1 MHLETIKCMKGYDHV
16 ASSALYVANCS
27 EKDAKE
33 KCTVGSNPLEF
44 LHIVDGKQF
53 LPAEANLQYSY
64 AKVSDDCP
72 KPKSNWVNLWTGIK
86 LLDYVPTPNSVG
98 TKGYTAYESAKFK
111 AVNTTHGSKTITSI
125 LPRWID
131 KFPSNV
137 CDIVP
142 PPLKEDFNKEK
153 KLYDY
158 ATNFD
163 TIDHKLRDNGYKCT
177 REAYVYLE
185 EYVKQYKEI
194 KQECDKTSNTKNYC
208 TLLKTIHETYDDN
221 KLSNLKCKNIQ
232 IYTPEESDFPVGV
245 SGLGGEE
252 QAYSRDEDTAELA
265 MQETSQFTGSHAFM
279 AITSPIFGIILVLF
293 TLYKFTPFGPLVS
306 SRFLK
311 RKIIHDNIDEE
322 NMQELLTNALN
333 YRIIPI

>member
-1 MHLETIKCMKGYDHV
+1 MIFIKEHINSLPSYINYNRLDKNYKESGDIDHCTSLQSQLDGY
-16 ASSALYVANCS
+16 
-27 EKDAKE
+27 EKFY
-33 KCTVGSNPLEF
+33 EF
-44 LHIVDGKQF
+44 CL
-53 LPAEANLQYSY
+53 NY
-64 AKVSDDCP
+64 
-72 KPKSNWVNLWTGIK
+72 TGILK
-86 LLDYVPTPNSVG
+86 NYDYWTLVESFNKDRCRTLKYWIYDYLFNRIVYKNSNSSS
-98 TKGYTAYESAKFK
+98 TDILNK
-111 AVNTTHGSKTITSI
+111 I

-208 TLLKTIHETYDDN
+208 TLLKTIHETYNDN
-221 KLSNLKCKNIQ
+221 KLSNLKCKNIE
-232 IYTPEESDFPVGV
+232 IYTPEESDFPVDRL
-245 SGLGGEE
+245 GLGGEA
-252 QAYSRDEDTAELA
+252 QAYSRDEDTEELA
-265 MQETSQFTGSHAFM
+265 MQQTSQFTGSHAFM
-279 AITSPIFGIILVLF
+279 ATTFPIFGIILVLF
-293 TLYKFTPFGPLVS
+293 ILYKFTPFGPLVS

-322 NMQELLTNALN
+322 NMQELLTNAYELEDGN
-333 YRIIPI
+333 SNSSKNHISYYPL